1 MGECSEGDQLNQQL
15 FDACAQL
22 MGGLL
27 AELDKQA
34 GRFGLP
40 VFAVKAMH
48 WLDGGIAMKELG
60 RRMRCD
66 PSFVTAIA
74 DSLEKRGLGRRE
86 PNPADRRIKNL
97 VLTAEGLALKERLE
111 RAAVDSMPW
120 CRALD
125 LDERKSLLALVRKLV
140 DAQASV
146 AAATAGAPRRTR
158 TEHDGEVTGQPSP
171 APAGIAPA
179 GTP

>member
-1 MGECSEGDQLNQQL
+1 MGECPEGDQLNQQL

-22 MGGLL
+22 IGGLL
-27 AELDKQA
+27 AEVEKQA
-34 GRFGLP
+34 GEFGLP

-66 PSFVTAIA
+66 PSFVTSIA
-74 DSLEKRGLGRRE
+74 DSLEKRGLARRE

-97 VLTAEGLALKERLE
+97 VLTAAGLELKERLE

-125 LDERKSLLALVRKLV
+125 LDERKSLLAMVRKLV
-140 DAQASV
+140 DAQASD
-146 AAATAGAPRRTR
+146 AAATAAGGPRRTR
-158 TEHDGEVTGQPSP
+158 AEHGREVTGPPSP
-171 APAGIAPA
+171 APAGAS
-179 GTP
+179 